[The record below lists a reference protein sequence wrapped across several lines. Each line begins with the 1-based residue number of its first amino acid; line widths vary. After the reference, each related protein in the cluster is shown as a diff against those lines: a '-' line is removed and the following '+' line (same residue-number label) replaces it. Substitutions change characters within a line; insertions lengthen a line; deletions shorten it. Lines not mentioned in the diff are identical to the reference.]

1 MRQCLYSNILASE
14 LKTYLDTVDFF
25 FMPHHDRQPRP
36 AACNADDEP
45 PPDDD
50 NMKHLGASR
59 SRGYCLVLYTFTP
72 HFLVVYSTPFIKKMT
87 KQSKSQNIQ
96 TSTIPAKNEKQRPC
110 RRRRREVQVVT
121 CPLDFPTAVKKR
133 NDASFPR
140 ATRHSPEDTPKS
152 SQQEQEQQELLDWND
167 TCREMKQLVAS
178 SSAFSKQTKRQ
189 YQQEEYQRLTGR
201 HHMKQQQYVPQDI
214 VRGIKKKAKARL
226 EKQQEEATLH
236 GIVLP
241 PSMHPKQTRDKSNK
255 RNYHS
260 GPAPS
265 IGYMKRGVYRV
276 NNHNHNK
283 KKKNEGNKRQRK

>member
-1 MRQCLYSNILASE
+1 
-14 LKTYLDTVDFF
+14 
-25 FMPHHDRQPRP
+25 
-36 AACNADDEP
+36 
-45 PPDDD
+45 
-50 NMKHLGASR
+50 
-59 SRGYCLVLYTFTP
+59 
-72 HFLVVYSTPFIKKMT
+72 MT

-96 TSTIPAKNEKQRPC
+96 TSTIPAKNQKQ
-110 RRRRREVQVVT
+110 REVQVVT
-121 CPLDFPTAVKKR
+121 CPLDFPTTVKKR
-133 NDASFPR
+133 NDASSPR
-140 ATRHSPEDTPKS
+140 ATRHSPEDTLKQETS
-152 SQQEQEQQELLDWND
+152 SQQQQQEELLDWND

-201 HHMKQQQYVPQDI
+201 RHHRKKQHVPQYI

-241 PSMHPKQTRDKSNK
+241 PSMHPKQTREKSNK

-276 NNHNHNK
+276 NNHNNHNK

>member
-1 MRQCLYSNILASE
+1 
-14 LKTYLDTVDFF
+14 
-25 FMPHHDRQPRP
+25 
-36 AACNADDEP
+36 
-45 PPDDD
+45 
-50 NMKHLGASR
+50 
-59 SRGYCLVLYTFTP
+59 
-72 HFLVVYSTPFIKKMT
+72 
-87 KQSKSQNIQ
+87 
-96 TSTIPAKNEKQRPC
+96 
-110 RRRRREVQVVT
+110 
-121 CPLDFPTAVKKR
+121 VKKR

-152 SQQEQEQQELLDWND
+152 SQQEQEQEQEELLDWND

>member
-1 MRQCLYSNILASE
+1 
-14 LKTYLDTVDFF
+14 
-25 FMPHHDRQPRP
+25 
-36 AACNADDEP
+36 
-45 PPDDD
+45 
-50 NMKHLGASR
+50 
-59 SRGYCLVLYTFTP
+59 
-72 HFLVVYSTPFIKKMT
+72 MT

-96 TSTIPAKNEKQRPC
+96 TSTIPAKNQKQ
-110 RRRRREVQVVT
+110 REVQVVT
-121 CPLDFPTAVKKR
+121 CPLDFPTTVKKR
-133 NDASFPR
+133 NAASSSR
-140 ATRHSPEDTPKS
+140 STRHSPEDTLKQETS
-152 SQQEQEQQELLDWND
+152 SQQQQEEQEELLDWND

-178 SSAFSKQTKRQ
+178 SAAFSKQTKRQ

-201 HHMKQQQYVPQDI
+201 HHMKQQQYVPPYI

-226 EKQQEEATLH
+226 EKQVEEATLH